1 MHDFQV
7 SVAQSPPFTLVTL
20 SGELDVITVPR
31 LREKVAPL
39 LACPATRI
47 LFDVE
52 KLRFIDSAGMR
63 VLIDACVRT
72 PPKDGDGAVCGMSPQ
87 MRHLF
92 SLLGLISRL
101 TVYPTRADALSHPA
115 AMPSDTAHTDTTHPD
130 TTHTDTARMN

>member
-1 MHDFQV
+1 MHDFEV

-20 SGELDVITVPR
+20 SGELDVITVPE
-31 LREKVAPL
+31 LRERVAPL
-39 LACPATRI
+39 LARPATRI

-72 PPKDGDGAVCGMSPQ
+72 PPKDGDGALCGMSPQ

-92 SLLGLISRL
+92 SLLGLMSRF
-101 TVYPTRADALSHPA
+101 TVYPTRADAFSHPVA
-115 AMPSDTAHTDTTHPD
+115 VPSDAAHTDT
-130 TTHTDTARMN
+130 AV